1 MTARWALKISPFS
14 RFIQIPERAQE
25 IYLVEH
31 PGKRNASRPSVRK
44 SIFIEQNKNQLINGA
59 THGRA
64 IDTVEGR
71 GGADAGGA
79 ARRDKKRKAASA

>member
-1 MTARWALKISPFS
+1 MGFKNFS
-14 RFIQIPERAQE
+14 SFLACFIQIPERAQE

-31 PGKRNASRPSVRK
+31 PGKRNASRPSVQRK

-71 GGADAGGA
+71 GGA